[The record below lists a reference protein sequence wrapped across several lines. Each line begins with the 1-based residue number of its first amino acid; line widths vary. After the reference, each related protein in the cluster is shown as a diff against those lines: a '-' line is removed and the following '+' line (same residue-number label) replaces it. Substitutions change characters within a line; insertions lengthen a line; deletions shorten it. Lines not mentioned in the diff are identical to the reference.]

1 MELIWRLINEPSSNI
16 GIVLGVNEKRPQN
29 DILNSVWEEI
39 YEYLEDHSHI
49 YHIGS
54 SGKEHDTWNN
64 DILIETRDY
73 DKILEKIKYM
83 YEFLDYEQAKLYL
96 QDIECKIKF
105 EDVRID
111 EGTLC
116 KYYVLY
122 TYNSILLAE
131 LSKALEMV
139 NYALQQEMVQKS
151 HSYMCE
157 CYYLKGTCLMYQG
170 KLQMAEKYAKQS
182 RHEAKLTG
190 DEDLIFRAELLT
202 VMAKMSGWYNIFFC
216 VQDVHIDE
224 TLIEKL
230 MKNGYKNHLA
240 HIYIYAYDNGAEMV
254 AKAYRSEACL
264 MYFSKGVALAVEI
277 GNEQLVYDAYQKNIM
292 IASTNGMN

>member
-1 MELIWRLINEPSSNI
+1 MSGRRY
-16 GIVLGVNEKRPQN
+16 K
-29 DILNSVWEEI
+29 
-39 YEYLEDHSHI
+39 YLEDHSHI

-122 TYNSILLAE
+122 TYQFYSQ
-131 LSKALEMV
+131 
-139 NYALQQEMVQKS
+139 NYQR
-151 HSYMCE
+151 H
-157 CYYLKGTCLMYQG
+157 LK
-170 KLQMAEKYAKQS
+170 
-182 RHEAKLTG
+182 
-190 DEDLIFRAELLT
+190 
-202 VMAKMSGWYNIFFC
+202 W
-216 VQDVHIDE
+216 
-224 TLIEKL
+224 
-230 MKNGYKNHLA
+230 
-240 HIYIYAYDNGAEMV
+240 
-254 AKAYRSEACL
+254 
-264 MYFSKGVALAVEI
+264 
-277 GNEQLVYDAYQKNIM
+277 
-292 IASTNGMN
+292 